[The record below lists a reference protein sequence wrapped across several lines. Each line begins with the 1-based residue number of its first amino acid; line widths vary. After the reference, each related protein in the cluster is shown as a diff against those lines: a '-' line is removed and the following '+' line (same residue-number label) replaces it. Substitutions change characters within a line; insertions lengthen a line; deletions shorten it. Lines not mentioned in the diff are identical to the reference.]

1 MQLIDKYLPD
11 YGFSEVHGCDVSASP
26 ETVLQA
32 AMNYRPETDAFFRCM
47 IALREVPMRALAM
60 LRGRKSTVA
69 PPFGLHEFTLLEH
82 KPGEAL
88 VYGLVGKFWKA
99 DFGLHKMESAEDY
112 LAFRMPGVAKLALAF
127 TVTEQGGKTRLVTET
142 RVFCPDRGS
151 HLRFTPYWY
160 LIRPVSGI
168 IRGRILN
175 SIREASETSPARYG
189 APL

>member
-1 MQLIDKYLPD
+1 MQVIDKYLPD
-11 YGFSEVHGCDVSASP
+11 YGFSEVHGCNVSAAP

-32 AMNYRPETDAFFRCM
+32 AMNYRPETDAFFRSM
-47 IALREVPMRALAM
+47 IALREVPMRALAR

-88 VYGLVGKFWKA
+88 VYGLVGQFWKA
-99 DFGLHKMESAEDY
+99 DFGLHKIENSEDY
-112 LAFRMPGVAKLALAF
+112 LAFRMPRVAKLALAF
-127 TVTEQGGKTRLVTET
+127 TVTELSGKTRLVTET
-142 RVFCPDRGS
+142 RVFCPDRRS
-151 HLRFTPYWY
+151 HQRFTPYWY

-175 SIREASETSPARYG
+175 SIRKASEASPARYG
-189 APL
+189 APV

>member
-11 YGFSEVHGCDVSASP
+11 YGFSEVHGCNVSASP

-32 AMNYRPETDAFFRCM
+32 AMNYRPETDAFFRSM
-47 IALREVPMRALAM
+47 IALREVPMRALAR

-88 VYGLVGKFWKA
+88 VYGLVGQFWKA
-99 DFGLHKMESAEDY
+99 DFGLHKIENSEDY

-127 TVTEQGGKTRLVTET
+127 TVSEQSGKTRLVTET
-142 RVFCPDRGS
+142 RVFCPDRRS

-175 SIREASETSPARYG
+175 SIRKASEASPARYG
-189 APL
+189 APV

>member
-11 YGFSEVHGCDVSASP
+11 YGFSEVHGCNVSASP

-32 AMNYRPETDAFFRCM
+32 AMNYRPETDAFFRSM
-47 IALREVPMRALAM
+47 IALREVPMRALAR

-88 VYGLVGKFWKA
+88 VSGLVGQFWKA
-99 DFGLHKMESAEDY
+99 DFGLHKIENSEDY

-127 TVTEQGGKTRLVTET
+127 TVSEQSGKTRLVTET
-142 RVFCPDRGS
+142 RVFCPDRRS

-175 SIREASETSPARYG
+175 SIRKASEASPARYG
-189 APL
+189 APV